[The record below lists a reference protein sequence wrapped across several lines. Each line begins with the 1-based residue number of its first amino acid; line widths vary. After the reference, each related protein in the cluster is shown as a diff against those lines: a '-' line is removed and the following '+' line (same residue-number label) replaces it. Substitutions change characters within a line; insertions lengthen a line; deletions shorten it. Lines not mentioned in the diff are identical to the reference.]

1 MHSHATT
8 IPNQQHEV
16 NGMPHNTLKL
26 KTLSCAIALAT
37 TIVGCSDDNSSSR
50 SRSFDDQLAVT
61 ANGTE
66 LVVVSIDDAG
76 LITERAR
83 AALPG
88 IESYNVNHTIFSIVK
103 KPNANEV
110 YVSSMNECSGNLD
123 ADNVGCWGNARVD
136 RFTYSTSGIEHAGVA
151 YLGQQPI
158 RLTTAVLDETTETVT
173 TTLLNQSND
182 PVSVTSITTLP
193 GSGIGIRIP
202 NTLIPLEPEA
212 PIVLLP
218 FEPAEPLLPE
228 TEEAEDTDTV
238 VTQCTDTPLAA
249 GASCTFTFTAAEN
262 SDSYRVS
269 IDAADT
275 QFVADISTNSETNVA
290 MITTQPEIVSN
301 EEPEEDS
308 NRTHP
313 LCVADGGDN
322 GNQQG
327 FCAFTALAFS
337 DDGSRLFVNE
347 DDYDTALLF
356 DVNDDGT
363 LTFVAE
369 SENSST
375 SLQGLAVSA
384 DGTVLYNGTN
394 TLDVT
399 ADDLLSATE
408 DNGGN
413 ATNVT
418 VLADE
423 TPVLVTTVS
432 TNSVGIYNLQS
443 DPRIPAEIA
452 LLQLENNNARYVD
465 IAANNKWLTAAGF
478 DNDSYLSLLSFDG
491 TTLAETTQIG
501 IINDVA
507 PTEPCEETCEYR
519 VRSRTVQISDD
530 FEIVTN
536 NDEEST
542 AENTE
547 ETSTEATEESATDTT
562 IENPNTGVIV
572 VASFIQPRS
581 EKAFEK
587 APYRGRLDSFIVDA
601 DGTLKNTD
609 SLELSNESRA
619 LLFVTP

>member
-88 IESYNVNHTIFSIVK
+88 IENYNVNHAIFSIVK

-173 TTLLNQSND
+173 TTLLNQSNN
-182 PVSVTSITTLP
+182 PVSVTSISALP

-202 NTLIPLEPEA
+202 TTLIPLEPEP

-218 FEPAEPLLPE
+218 FEPIEPVLPE
-228 TEEAEDTDTV
+228 TEEAEGVV
-238 VTQCTDTPLAA
+238 VTECTDTPLAA

-262 SDSYRVS
+262 IDSFRIS
-269 IDAADT
+269 IDAAEK
-275 QFVADISTNSETNVA
+275 QFVADININSETNVA
-290 MITTQPEIVSN
+290 MVSAQPEIVSD
-301 EEPEEDS
+301 EESEENNS
-308 NRTHP
+308 RTQP
-313 LCVADGGDN
+313 LCVTDGGDN

-337 DDGSRLFVNE
+337 DDGNRLFVNE
-347 DDYDTALLF
+347 DDNDTALSF
-356 DVNDDGT
+356 DVNADGT

-369 SENSST
+369 SEDDST
-375 SLQGLAVSA
+375 SRQGLAVSA
-384 DGTVLYNGTN
+384 DGSVLYNGTN
-394 TLDVT
+394 TLNIT
-399 ADDLLSATE
+399 ADSLDVASE
-408 DNGGN
+408 GEGGN
-413 ATNVT
+413 ATQVT

-423 TPVLVTTVS
+423 TPVLVTTID
-432 TNSVGIYNLQS
+432 TDSVGIYGLQS
-443 DPRIPAEIA
+443 DPRVPAEIA
-452 LLQLENNNARYVD
+452 LLPLENNNARYVD
-465 IAANNKWLTAAGF
+465 IAANNKWLAAAGF
-478 DNDSYLSLLSFDG
+478 NQDSYLSLLSFDG
-491 TTLAETTQIG
+491 TTLDETTQIG
-501 IINDVA
+501 IVNDIT

-536 NDEEST
+536 NDEESP

-547 ETSTEATEESATDTT
+547 ETSTETTEESATDTT
-562 IENPNTGVIV
+562 VENPNTGVIV

-581 EKAFEK
+581 EKAFK
-587 APYRGRLDSFIVDA
+587 NAPYRGRLDSFIVDA